1 MIGVCI
7 DVLSDNLDLAD
18 LRELLDEMKH
28 NRKLF
33 INFLINRLGEEVK
46 NREEDLLNRGCC
58 PVCESGLTFS
68 NVYEKHEVWGHNQVC
83 KVGSVA
89 KCKICGW
96 EGK

>member
-7 DVLSDNLDLAD
+7 DVLSDNLELAD
-18 LRELLDEMKH
+18 LRELLEEMEH

-46 NREEDLLNRGCC
+46 NREEDLLNSGCC
-58 PVCESGLTFS
+58 PTCESGLVFS
-68 NVYEKHEVWGHNQVC
+68 PIYERHEIWGHNAVC
-83 KVGSVA
+83 QVGSVA

-96 EGK
+96 EGE